1 VTDRPASPG
10 PQPDSLVERKQRRA
24 RQRIVEAADELFAQ
38 HGFDNVSVSDI
49 AARAEVGRTTFFRY
63 FGDKTEVVFAKE
75 RSLLDAIASAGQ
87 DDTVP
92 AAQDIREAVEQLRPI
107 VLDLCAHAAEN
118 LEAYDRRADLLQRHV
133 ELRAR
138 DALKNQQIASRLS
151 ELLQHRGTEESTA
164 VLAAQ
169 IALGCYETA
178 RQRAHTA
185 TDLVRESGAA
195 FAEVLALGASPGK
208 G

>member
-1 VTDRPASPG
+1 MTDGPAPPS
-10 PQPDSLVERKQRRA
+10 PQPGSLVERKQRRA
-24 RQRIVEAADELFAQ
+24 RQRIVDAADELFAQ
-38 HGFDNVSVSDI
+38 RGFDNVSVSDI

-75 RSLLDAIASAGQ
+75 RSLLDVIALAGN
-87 DDTVP
+87 DDTV
-92 AAQDIREAVEQLRPI
+92 AAARDVREAIEQLRPI
-107 VLDLCAHAAEN
+107 VLDLCAHAAES

-151 ELLQHRGTEESTA
+151 ELLQHRGAEGSTA

-178 RQRAHTA
+178 RQRARTA
-185 TDLVRESGAA
+185 ADLVRESGAA
-195 FAEVLALGASPGK
+195 FDEVLALGAS
-208 G
+208 

>member
-1 VTDRPASPG
+1 VTDRPAPPG

-185 TDLVRESGAA
+185 TDIVRESGAA

>member
-1 VTDRPASPG
+1 VTDHPASLG
-10 PQPDSLVERKQRRA
+10 PQADSLVERKQRRA
-24 RQRIVEAADELFAQ
+24 RQRIVEAADALFAQ
-38 HGFDNVSVSDI
+38 HGFDDVSVSDI

-92 AAQDIREAVEQLRPI
+92 VARDIREAIEQLRPI
-107 VLDLCAHAAEN
+107 VLDLCARAAEDP
-118 LEAYDRRADLLQRHV
+118 EAYDRRADLLQRHV

-151 ELLQHRGTEESTA
+151 ELLQHRGTEELTA

-178 RQRAHTA
+178 RQRARTA
-185 TDLVRESGAA
+185 ADLVRESGAA
-195 FAEVLALGASPGK
+195 FAGVLTLARA
-208 G
+208 

>member
-1 VTDRPASPG
+1 VTDHPAPPG
-10 PQPDSLVERKQRRA
+10 PQPDSLVERKQWRA

-87 DDTVP
+87 ADTVP

-107 VLDLCAHAAEN
+107 VLDLCTHAAEDP
-118 LEAYDRRADLLQRHV
+118 EAYDRRADLLQRHV

-185 TDLVRESGAA
+185 TDLVRESDAA
-195 FAEVLALGASPGK
+195 FAEILALGASPGK